1 MAKYKQILQTLD
13 SCYINFEEYVHL
25 SELRITSLD
34 QERNAFILRACTSE
48 NLNTTEEDKLREI
61 RNCGRLQLKNKFSN
75 IFCNFF
81 VFSQF

>member
-34 QERNAFILRACTSE
+34 QERNAFILSACVHAHQ
-48 NLNTTEEDKLREI
+48 KI
-61 RNCGRLQLKNKFSN
+61 
-75 IFCNFF
+75 
-81 VFSQF
+81 